1 MKRKK
6 KALFQSEDPLVLSIW
21 LLVII
26 TIWSD
31 RVKLFQDSRRRRNGT
46 VYQNLEIYLFV
57 KMYLIEP
64 GENYGNSVKRN
75 SVANPFSFLTLFV
88 QEFFQIIKAPHFDV
102 LIL

>member
-6 KALFQSEDPLVLSIW
+6 NTLFKSEDHPVLSSW

-26 TIWSD
+26 TIGSD
-31 RVKLFQDSRRRRNGT
+31 TLKRFQDSRRHRNGT
-46 VYQNLEIYLFV
+46 VYQNLEICLFV
-57 KMYLIEP
+57 KMYLVEP
-64 GENYGNSVKRN
+64 GGKYGNSVRRK